1 MNLIKVGCVTSF
13 EKFFFTILICLINEI
28 GGTSVIGVTEVICQ
42 QRSQSGVII
51 LCNAVRALLINYGKV
66 HLDIEYF
73 SHWEHVKHLKD

>member
-13 EKFFFTILICLINEI
+13 EKLFAILLCLIIEI
-28 GGTSVIGVTEVICQ
+28 GGTRVIGVTGVICQ

-51 LCNAVRALLINYGKV
+51 LYNVVRALLITCGKV

-73 SHWEHVKHLKD
+73 SYWEHVNHLKD